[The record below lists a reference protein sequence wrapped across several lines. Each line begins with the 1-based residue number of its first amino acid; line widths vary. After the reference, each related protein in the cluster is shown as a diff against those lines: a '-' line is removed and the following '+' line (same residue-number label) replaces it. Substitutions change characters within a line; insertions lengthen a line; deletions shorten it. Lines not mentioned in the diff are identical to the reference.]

1 MKQTLFLIAL
11 TTILL
16 SCKTGDEYSSVPSG
30 HDLMFNT
37 LASRWDEAIPQG
49 NGLLGTLIW
58 QKGDNLRFSLD
69 RSDLWDLRPMHN
81 LNGPQYRYKWV
92 YKNWKNNTYS
102 KVQQMFDRPY
112 DASPAPSKIP
122 GAAIEFNVKEWGKAN
137 YVHLAVDDALCE
149 VKWPG
154 GEKMYAFVD
163 AVEPAGWFMFKN
175 VKGDFNPVLVP
186 PVYNTSTEKED
197 VDAHSGADLR
207 RLGYPQGKITEGKNE
222 LTYEQEGWGGFKYM
236 VHVTWEKKGNTVEG
250 CWSITS
256 EYPEWKKTPDAV
268 EVVKKQM
275 PKGFD
280 KAFNEHKEW
289 WDNFWAKSSVSL
301 PDSVLE
307 RQWYLEQ
314 YKFGSAARNN
324 TAPISLQAV
333 WTADNGKLP
342 PWKGD
347 FHHDLNTQLSYWPAY
362 SGNHLDLEEGFINW
376 LWKYRE
382 TFKNYTKT
390 YFETNGLNVPGVTTL
405 DGKPMGGWIQ
415 YSFGPTVGAWL
426 GQHFYLHWRYT
437 MDRDF
442 LAGKAYPWL
451 KDVAIYLDEV
461 SIRRKDGK
469 RKLPI
474 SSSPEIHDNRKDAW
488 FGETTNFDL
497 SLIRFTYRKA
507 AELAKELGKDK
518 EAEKWEK
525 ILSEWPDLSV
535 DEETGLM
542 ISPDLKFTV
551 SHRHFSHAM
560 AVYPLR
566 LLTYDHDQSDR
577 DIMTKTVNNLL
588 KIGSDYWTGYSFSW
602 LGNMQ
607 AQIRDGEGAAKTL
620 RIFAENFCLPNSF
633 HVNGEQHNRGY
644 SKFKYRPFTL
654 EGNFAFASG
663 IQEMLIQSNTGIV
676 DLFPAIPAG
685 WNDVS
690 FDKLRTEGAFLVSAE
705 KKNGRVTKVTV
716 TSEKGG
722 TVKIKNP
729 FDNNGFKTDAKNIEE
744 GKIITIKMKP
754 GETVVMTSK

>member
-1 MKQTLFLIAL
+1 
-11 TTILL
+11 
-16 SCKTGDEYSSVPSG
+16 
-30 HDLMFNT
+30 
-37 LASRWDEAIPQG
+37 
-49 NGLLGTLIW
+49 
-58 QKGDNLRFSLD
+58 
-69 RSDLWDLRPMHN
+69 
-81 LNGPQYRYKWV
+81 
-92 YKNWKNNTYS
+92 
-102 KVQQMFDRPY
+102 
-112 DASPAPSKIP
+112 
-122 GAAIEFNVKEWGKAN
+122 
-137 YVHLAVDDALCE
+137 
-149 VKWPG
+149 
-154 GEKMYAFVD
+154 
-163 AVEPAGWFMFKN
+163 
-175 VKGDFNPVLVP
+175 
-186 PVYNTSTEKED
+186 
-197 VDAHSGADLR
+197 
-207 RLGYPQGKITEGKNE
+207 
-222 LTYEQEGWGGFKYM
+222 
-236 VHVTWEKKGNTVEG
+236 
-250 CWSITS
+250 
-256 EYPEWKKTPDAV
+256 
-268 EVVKKQM
+268 
-275 PKGFD
+275 
-280 KAFNEHKEW
+280 
-289 WDNFWAKSSVSL
+289 
-301 PDSVLE
+301 
-307 RQWYLEQ
+307 
-314 YKFGSAARNN
+314 
-324 TAPISLQAV
+324 
-333 WTADNGKLP
+333 
-342 PWKGD
+342 
-347 FHHDLNTQLSYWPAY
+347 
-362 SGNHLDLEEGFINW
+362 
-376 LWKYRE
+376 
-382 TFKNYTKT
+382 
-390 YFETNGLNVPGVTTL
+390 
-405 DGKPMGGWIQ
+405 
-415 YSFGPTVGAWL
+415 VGAWL

-451 KDVAIYLDEV
+451 KDVATYLDEV

-525 ILSEWPDLSV
+525 ILSEWTDLSV

-542 ISPDLKFTV
+542 IAPGLKFTV

-676 DLFPAIPAG
+676 ALFPAIPAG

-744 GKIITIKMKP
+744 GEIITIKMKP